1 MNERQSQIDAAVS
14 FLNKQGIPNT
24 SLGIILGTGLGAL
37 ATALKVEKSISYSE
51 IPNFPEATVES
62 HEGKLLYG
70 FLAGQSV
77 LVCQGRFHRY
87 EAYSYFQITFP
98 VRVLQALG
106 VQSLLLSN
114 AAGAINLSFEK
125 AGLMLLSDHLFL
137 QGGSPLAEAGV
148 AELGP
153 RFVDMSQP
161 YDPSWRQQFTDLAK
175 SLHIPLY
182 QGVYAAVVGPQL
194 ETAAEY
200 RYLKTIGA
208 DAVGMSTVP
217 EVIVARQLE
226 MKVLACAVLTDV
238 CDPDNL
244 APIDI
249 PDIFEQAKKGELRLL
264 ELLQNWLQSKRHYE
278 LS

>member
-1 MNERQSQIDAAVS
+1 MKLKQNQIEEAVS
-14 FLNKQGIPNT
+14 YIKQQGIPAT
-24 SLGIILGTGLGAL
+24 ALGIILGTGLGAL
-37 ATALKVEKSISYSE
+37 ADALEVIHSISYKD

-62 HEGKLLYG
+62 HAGKLLYG
-70 FLAGQSV
+70 RLEGREV

-87 EAYSYFQITFP
+87 EAYSYFEITFP

-106 VQSLLLSN
+106 VSQLLLSN
-114 AAGAINLSFEK
+114 AAGAINLRYKKGE
-125 AGLMLLSDHLFL
+125 LMLLKDHLFL
-137 QGGSPLAEAGV
+137 QGGSPLAEDGI

-161 YDPSWRQQFTDLAK
+161 YSLRWRVEFERLAQE
-175 SLHIPLY
+175 HDIPLH

-226 MKVLACAVLTDV
+226 MEVLACAVLTDV

-249 PDIFEQAKKGELRLL
+249 SDIFKQAKRGEEKLL
-264 ELLQNWLQSKRHYE
+264 SLLKAWLQTFPKK
-278 LS
+278 

>member
-1 MNERQSQIDAAVS
+1 MKLKQDQIEEAVS
-14 FLNKQGIPNT
+14 YIKQQGIPAT
-24 SLGIILGTGLGAL
+24 ALGIILGTGLGAL
-37 ATALKVEKSISYSE
+37 ADALEVIYSISYKD

-62 HEGKLLYG
+62 HAGKLLYG
-70 FLAGQSV
+70 RLEGREV

-87 EAYSYFQITFP
+87 EAYSYFEITFP

-106 VQSLLLSN
+106 VSQLLLSN
-114 AAGAINLSFEK
+114 AAGAINLRYKKGE
-125 AGLMLLSDHLFL
+125 LMLLKDHLFL
-137 QGGSPLAEAGV
+137 QGGSPLAEDGI

-161 YDPSWRQQFTDLAK
+161 YSLRWRVEFERLAQEYN
-175 SLHIPLY
+175 IPLH

-226 MKVLACAVLTDV
+226 MEVLACAVLTDV

-249 PDIFEQAKKGELRLL
+249 SDIFKQAKRGEEKLL
-264 ELLQNWLQSKRHYE
+264 SLLKAWLQTFPKK
-278 LS
+278 

>member
-1 MNERQSQIDAAVS
+1 MNTLQQQITEAAD
-14 FLNKQGIPNT
+14 FLQQRGIPST
-24 SLGIILGTGLGAL
+24 PFGIILGTGLGAL
-37 ATALKVEKSISYSE
+37 ADALEVIQSISYSE
-51 IPNFPEATVES
+51 IPHFPEPTVVT

-70 FLAGQSV
+70 RLEGKEM

-87 EAYSYFQITFP
+87 EAYNYFQITFP
-98 VRVLQALG
+98 VRVLHALG
-106 VQSLLLSN
+106 VQQLLLSN
-114 AAGAINLSFEK
+114 AAGAINLSYAKGE
-125 AGLMLLSDHLFL
+125 LMLLKDHIFL

-148 AELGP
+148 DALGP

-161 YDPSWRQQFTDLAK
+161 YDPSWREQFMAIAQAQNQK
-175 SLHIPLY
+175 LH

-226 MKVLACAVLTDV
+226 MQVLACAVLTDV
-238 CDPDNL
+238 CNPDQL

-249 PDIFEQAKKGELRLL
+249 SDIFTQAKRGEERLL
-264 ELLQNWLQSKRHYE
+264 ALLKTWLQKYPR
-278 LS
+278 

>member
-1 MNERQSQIDAAVS
+1 MKLKQNQIEEAVS
-14 FLNKQGIPNT
+14 YIKQQGIPAT
-24 SLGIILGTGLGAL
+24 ALGIILGTGLGAL
-37 ATALKVEKSISYSE
+37 ADALEVIYSISYKD

-62 HEGKLLYG
+62 HAGKLLYG
-70 FLAGQSV
+70 RLEGREV

-87 EAYSYFQITFP
+87 EAYSYFEITFP

-106 VQSLLLSN
+106 VSQLLLSN
-114 AAGAINLSFEK
+114 AAGAINLRYKKGE
-125 AGLMLLSDHLFL
+125 LMLLKDHLFL
-137 QGGSPLAEAGV
+137 QGGSPLAEDGI

-161 YDPSWRQQFTDLAK
+161 YSLRWRVEFERLAQEYN
-175 SLHIPLY
+175 IPLH

-226 MKVLACAVLTDV
+226 MEVLACAVLTDV

-249 PDIFEQAKKGELRLL
+249 SDIFKQAKRGEEKLL
-264 ELLQNWLQSKRHYE
+264 SLLKAWLQTFPKK
-278 LS
+278 

>member
-1 MNERQSQIDAAVS
+1 MKKKQDQIAEAADYI
-14 FLNKQGIPNT
+14 QQRGIPT
-24 SLGIILGTGLGAL
+24 TAMGIILGTGLGAL
-37 ATALKVEKSISYSE
+37 ADALEVLQSIPYKD
-51 IPNFPEATVES
+51 IPHFPEATVES
-62 HEGKLLYG
+62 HAGKLLYG
-70 FLAGQSV
+70 RLEGQEI

-87 EAYSYFQITFP
+87 EAYSYFEITFP

-106 VQSLLLSN
+106 VSRLLLSN
-114 AAGAINLSFEK
+114 AAGAINLHYK
-125 AGLMLLSDHLFL
+125 KGDLMLLKDHLFL
-137 QGGSPLAEAGV
+137 QGGSPLAEEGV
-148 AELGP
+148 AKLGP

-161 YDPSWRQQFTDLAK
+161 YSPSWRAEFDRLAQEQNTP
-175 SLHIPLY
+175 LH

-226 MKVLACAVLTDV
+226 MEVLACAVLTDV

-249 PDIFEQAKKGELRLL
+249 SDIFKQAKRGEERLL
-264 ELLQNWLQSKRHYE
+264 SVLKAWLQNLPKK
-278 LS
+278 

>member
-1 MNERQSQIDAAVS
+1 MKKKQDQISEAADYI
-14 FLNKQGIPNT
+14 QQRGIPT
-24 SLGIILGTGLGAL
+24 TAMGIILGTGLGAL
-37 ATALKVEKSISYSE
+37 ADALEVLQSIPYKD
-51 IPNFPEATVES
+51 IPHFPEATVES
-62 HEGKLLYG
+62 HAGKLLYG
-70 FLAGQSV
+70 RLEGQEI

-87 EAYSYFQITFP
+87 EAYSYFEITFP

-106 VQSLLLSN
+106 VSRLLLSN
-114 AAGAINLSFEK
+114 AAGAINLHYK
-125 AGLMLLSDHLFL
+125 KGDLMLLKDHLFL
-137 QGGSPLAEAGV
+137 QGGSPLAEEGV

-161 YDPSWRQQFTDLAK
+161 YSPSWRAEFDRLAQEQNTP
-175 SLHIPLY
+175 LH

-217 EVIVARQLE
+217 EVIVARQLDME
-226 MKVLACAVLTDV
+226 VLACAVLTDV

-244 APIDI
+244 VPIDI
-249 PDIFEQAKKGELRLL
+249 SDIFKQAKRGEERLL
-264 ELLQNWLQSKRHYE
+264 SLLKAWLQNLPKK
-278 LS
+278 

>member
-1 MNERQSQIDAAVS
+1 MKKKQDQIAEAADYI
-14 FLNKQGIPNT
+14 QQRGIPT
-24 SLGIILGTGLGAL
+24 TAMGIILGTGLGAL
-37 ATALKVEKSISYSE
+37 ADALEVLQSIPYKD
-51 IPNFPEATVES
+51 IPHFPEATVES
-62 HEGKLLYG
+62 HAGKLLYG
-70 FLAGQSV
+70 RLEGQEI

-87 EAYSYFQITFP
+87 EAYSYFEITFP

-106 VQSLLLSN
+106 VSRLLLSN
-114 AAGAINLSFEK
+114 AAGAINLHYK
-125 AGLMLLSDHLFL
+125 KGDLMLLKDHLFL
-137 QGGSPLAEAGV
+137 QGGSPLAEEGV

-161 YDPSWRQQFTDLAK
+161 YSPSWRAEFDRLAQEQNTP
-175 SLHIPLY
+175 LH

-217 EVIVARQLE
+217 EVIVARQLDME
-226 MKVLACAVLTDV
+226 VLACAVLTDV

-244 APIDI
+244 VPIDI
-249 PDIFEQAKKGELRLL
+249 SDIFKQAKRGEERLL
-264 ELLQNWLQSKRHYE
+264 SLLKAWLQNLPKK
-278 LS
+278 